1 VSSTGEQI
9 LQDRVINYLMHQ
21 VPDSSGVRP
30 VAVLS
35 VGHVDDVDL
44 LKVGRGLPL
53 HDVGARPGE
62 RRSCLHRAQT
72 AVADCD

>member
-1 VSSTGEQI
+1 
-9 LQDRVINYLMHQ
+9 MHQ
-21 VPDSSGVRP
+21 VPDSPSIGP
-30 VAVLS
+30 MAVLS

-44 LKVGRGLPL
+44 LKVGRRLPL

-72 AVADCD
+72 AVADRD